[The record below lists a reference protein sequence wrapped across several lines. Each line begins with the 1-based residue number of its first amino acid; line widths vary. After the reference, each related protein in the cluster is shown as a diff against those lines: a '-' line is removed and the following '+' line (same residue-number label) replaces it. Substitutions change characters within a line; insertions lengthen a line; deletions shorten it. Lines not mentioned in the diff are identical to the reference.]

1 MNFPVSNSLRIRSW
15 SEARQHSG
23 RVTTVSC
30 CYKTY
35 FLSSQVKF
43 PIVSHTHA
51 LLITFAFQIQTGRT
65 YSDFLDADNSDT
77 ATVHH
82 TLLKESVVVLSAVC
96 IAQLMKPS
104 KILPLGESCGV
115 PEDVLCCE
123 NE

>member
-1 MNFPVSNSLRIRSW
+1 MLLQNVFSFKSSQISNS
-15 SEARQHSG
+15 Q
-23 RVTTVSC
+23 
-30 CYKTY
+30 
-35 FLSSQVKF
+35 
-43 PIVSHTHA
+43 SHTRFIDH
-51 LLITFAFQIQTGRT
+51 LITFAFQIQTGRT